1 MPDKAGSFERDLVAQ
16 VRDKE
21 NKGAIRLG
29 SEQLDADVDDYVSTQ
44 CATLDW
50 ALGRPGFPVGR
61 MSLLLGEEATS
72 KSTVLIHAL
81 IETQRRGGTAILVDA
96 ENRYSKE
103 RATDMG
109 IDHDRLVYVTGDQ
122 SYEDMLGSM
131 ISLADKAREKDPNR
145 LITIGFDSVAS
156 VASAKAI
163 KEGSAQIGEIALI
176 TSRFFAKNHSTFAA
190 KRICLVMVNQWRSK
204 ISTFGGWGPKRTMLA
219 EGSLKFYAT
228 CRVEFK
234 KIAALPPNRKKEEP
248 PEAILVSAEV
258 TKNTIAPP
266 YRTAEFIT
274 DFRYGIDFPG
284 SQLTLA
290 KQLGLVELAGGGYY
304 KMEGREKNFRAGEF
318 ETVLAEHPE
327 LVERLAEAPT
337 DWTREDRKS

>member
-1 MPDKAGSFERDLVAQ
+1 MTKQDSFERDLVAE
-16 VRDKE
+16 VADKE
-21 NKGAIRLG
+21 HKGAVRLG
-29 SEQLDADVDDYVSTQ
+29 SEQLDSDVEDYVSTQ

-81 IETQRRGGTAILVDA
+81 IETQRREGTAILVDA

-122 SYEDMLGSM
+122 SYEAMLASM
-131 ISLADKAREKDPNR
+131 IALADKAREKDPNR
-145 LITIGFDSVAS
+145 LITIGFDSVAC
-156 VASAKAI
+156 VASQKAI
-163 KEGSAQIGEIALI
+163 DEGSEQIGDIAKI
-176 TSRFFAKNHSTFAA
+176 TSRWFAKHHSTFAA
-190 KRICLVMVNQWRSK
+190 KRICLIMVNQWRAN
-204 ISTFGGWGPKRTMLA
+204 IQTFGGYGAKKTMLA
-219 EGSLKFYAT
+219 EGSLRYYST

-234 KIAALPPNRKKEEP
+234 KIATLPPNRKKDEP
-248 PEAILVSAEV
+248 PVGILVNAEV

-290 KQLGLVELAGGGYY
+290 KQLGLVEQGGGGYY
-304 KMEGREKNFRAGEF
+304 KMEGMEKNFRAGEI

-327 LVERLAEAPT
+327 LVTRLAEAPT